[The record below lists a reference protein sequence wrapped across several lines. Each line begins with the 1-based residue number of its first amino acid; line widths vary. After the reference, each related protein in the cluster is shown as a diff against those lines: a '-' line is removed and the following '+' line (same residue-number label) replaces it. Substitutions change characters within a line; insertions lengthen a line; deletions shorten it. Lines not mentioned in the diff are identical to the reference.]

1 MSSKTWK
8 IEEEEER
15 GRGGKRGNFQIS
27 LLIKLSFQR
36 SISLN
41 FGQFNMALLYQCN
54 GLERANPQWHTNQ
67 SLSITVMTD
76 FPIIN
81 PPAVPHMK
89 SSLIVSISEDK
100 KSPETLKTI
109 EPHTGWTEGKFNTK
123 ENYKLLHQHVGL
135 LGTGGI
141 NLQPQQKGGGLTC
154 AAAMNTESR
163 LCQ

>member
-1 MSSKTWK
+1 
-8 IEEEEER
+8 
-15 GRGGKRGNFQIS
+15 
-27 LLIKLSFQR
+27 
-36 SISLN
+36 
-41 FGQFNMALLYQCN
+41 
-54 GLERANPQWHTNQ
+54 
-67 SLSITVMTD
+67 
-76 FPIIN
+76 
-81 PPAVPHMK
+81 MK